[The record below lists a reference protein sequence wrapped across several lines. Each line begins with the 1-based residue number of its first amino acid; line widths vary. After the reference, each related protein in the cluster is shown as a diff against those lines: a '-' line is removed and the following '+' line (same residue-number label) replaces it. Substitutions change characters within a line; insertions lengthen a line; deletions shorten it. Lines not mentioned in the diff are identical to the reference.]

1 MSQSIL
7 KNEVSLKEAEDF
19 IIACGNENPTM
30 LLGEPGVGKTS
41 MFNSI
46 VKRTGYRGVYMNVP
60 ELDLGDV
67 GVPMPNHETKTTRL
81 YPNEAWGFHTKEPLV
96 IFLDEFTKG
105 AEAVKNILH
114 PLINERR
121 IGGDELH
128 EKSIVVLTGNNST
141 DGIGDMLKAHSINRV
156 TLVPVRKPTSDEWRE
171 WGAENG
177 VAAEVLAWAK
187 QYANAFASYLDPSQA
202 DNEYIF
208 NPKRPQNSFVSPRSL
223 FKASNIISNRHLITH
238 NMLITALAG
247 TIGSSAARDMVAY
260 VTVADTLPTWEEIV
274 NSPEKAK
281 LPESPAA
288 QCILAYS
295 ALQKVDRESVSK
307 WFAYMKRASTELQ
320 SVFCLSGV
328 KSDTKK
334 DLLMSSKAF
343 VDWMREKQYLF

>member
-1 MSQSIL
+1 MSTIL
-7 KNEVSLKEAEDF
+7 KNEVTLNEAEDF

-105 AEAVKNILH
+105 ADAVKNILH

-128 EKSIVVLTGNNST
+128 EDSIVVITGNNST
-141 DGIGDMLKAHSINRV
+141 DGVGDMLKAHSINRV
-156 TLVPVRKPTSDEWRE
+156 TIVPVRKPTSDEWRE

-177 VAAEVLAWAK
+177 VCAEVLAWAK
-187 QYANAFASYLDPSQA
+187 QYAQAFASYLDPSQSEN
-202 DNEYIF
+202 DYIF
-208 NPKRPQNSFVSPRSL
+208 NPKHPQKSFVSPRSL
-223 FKASNIISNRHLITH
+223 FKASNIVSKRNLMTQ
-238 NMLITALAG
+238 NMLTTALAG
-247 TIGSSAARDMVAY
+247 TIGNSAARDMAAY
-260 VTVADTLPTWEEIV
+260 INVADTLPTWDDIV
-274 NSPEKAK
+274 ADPNKAK
-281 LPESPAA
+281 LPDSPAA

-295 ALQKVDRESVSK
+295 ALQRVDRESITK
-307 WFAYMKRASTELQ
+307 WFTYMKRASTELQ
-320 SVFCLSGV
+320 SVFCLSGI
-328 KSDTKK
+328 KSSKK